1 MNWSRFQL
9 GKALKI
15 TVPLALVIIGLLIFF
30 EFADGLV
37 ENELHEFDSSI
48 ITIIDQA
55 ESDAMTN
62 VAIFITNMGDAVT
75 LTVLTVLLCAY
86 LLFTRRYALAVFAAS
101 ANLFG
106 GGVNRLLKAFFE
118 RERPS
123 IKVLIE
129 QGGFSFPSGHAMG
142 SMIMYGS
149 LAIIIV
155 LLVDRLAV
163 SMAFS
168 ILVAVIILLIGL
180 SRVYLGVH
188 FPSDI
193 FAGFAAGAAWLTICF
208 SCYLFY
214 QSRKN

>member
-1 MNWSRFQL
+1 MNWSKFQL

-15 TVPLALVIIGLLIFF
+15 TIPLALIIIGGLIFF

-37 ENELHEFDSSI
+37 ENELHEFDHSI
-48 ITIIDQA
+48 ISVIAQA
-55 ESDAMTN
+55 ESENMTKIG
-62 VAIFITNMGDAVT
+62 IFITNMGDAVT
-75 LTVLTVLLCAY
+75 LTVLTILLCVY
-86 LLFTRRYALAVFAAS
+86 LLVNKRYALAVFVAS
-101 ANLFG
+101 ANLLG
-106 GGVNRLLKAFFE
+106 GAINWILKASFE

-123 IKVLIE
+123 LRVFIE

-149 LAIIIV
+149 LAVIIV
-155 LLVDRLAV
+155 MLVDRLAV
-163 SMAFS
+163 SISFS
-168 ILVAVIILLIGL
+168 IIIAVIIMLIGV

-193 FAGFAAGAAWLTICF
+193 FAGFAAGAAWLTMCF

-214 QSRKN
+214 QTRKN